1 MKNHQTQTIRQL
13 RPASTTDVLP
23 PVQRYAPACRTEIS
37 NDSDSRITHPSSVAL
52 LAKEDHESRLEPAG
66 QNPPSATE
74 QPTRAS
80 KPKSRNGKI
89 ARLPHPVRD
98 MINRML
104 RNNIPHSKISD
115 ALTEHGVTATPR
127 NISNWKTR
135 GGYREWCD
143 QQDRALETRLLQ
155 DNLVEHL
162 RTTDATQLSEVGL
175 QLAATQLSQFFLKSD
190 VREQLTADPEKFS
203 TTINVLCRLTRQ
215 LHRLQKYRDDSARE
229 LGPKHAPERLK
240 REVEKDLE
248 ATRHIYSA
256 EKLGQTIHDYD
267 IPHRNF
273 ISKNPRAYLSL
284 EDSDQNSDRSP
295 ADPLTFLSTL
305 VSGLKNGPPGKPAAS
320 SNPIPAL

>member
-1 MKNHQTQTIRQL
+1 MQPSINPSIHQ
-13 RPASTTDVLP
+13 
-23 PVQRYAPACRTEIS
+23 S
-37 NDSDSRITHPSSVAL
+37 NNPSS
-52 LAKEDHESRLEPAG
+52 G
-66 QNPPSATE
+66 
-74 QPTRAS
+74 AS
-80 KPKSRNGKI
+80 SGAPRKVSRNGKI

-98 MINRML
+98 MVNRML

-190 VREQLTADPEKFS
+190 VREQLAADPEKFS
-203 TTINVLCRLTRQ
+203 TAINVLCRLTRQ

-229 LGPKHAPERLK
+229 LGYKHVPERIK

-248 ATRHIYSA
+248 ATRHTYSA
-256 EKLGQTIHDYD
+256 EKLGQTIDDYD

-273 ISKNPRAYLSL
+273 ISKNPRAYLAL
-284 EDSDQNSDRSP
+284 EDSDQDLSRPP
-295 ADPLTFLSTL
+295 ADPLHALSTL
-305 VSGLKNGPPGKPAAS
+305 TSLLKDKASAKPTPSA
-320 SNPIPAL
+320 